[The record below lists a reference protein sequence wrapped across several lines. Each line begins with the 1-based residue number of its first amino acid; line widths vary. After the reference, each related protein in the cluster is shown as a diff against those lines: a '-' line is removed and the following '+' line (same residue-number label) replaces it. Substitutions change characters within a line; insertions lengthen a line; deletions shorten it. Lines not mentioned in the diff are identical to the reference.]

1 MKQLLLQAAAI
12 LVLFWLKIEK
22 KEFLME
28 MESNRV
34 IDIIIGYLSFLLI
47 IGFIKTSLFYVHRR
61 RKKIATTARDN
72 ITSGIQNIYWLITTT
87 VTLFTI
93 LSLMGVDVFGV
104 LQSLSI
110 IAAAIAILSKDYI
123 SNIISGMLIAFSN
136 DISLGDYIKVGQNK
150 GRVID
155 MSLTMFSL
163 LTDDDDVAII
173 PNNMVYTLDVINFTK
188 KELKKTSID
197 FEVTLTAIEGVQQ
210 IEEDLIEVLLEYKDD
225 IKENSYNLRVDSIKK
240 DLLECKFQYILNAPN
255 RDLEKQIRKKVIRR
269 VVQIIKM

>member
-1 MKQLLLQAAAI
+1 MKQLLLQTAAI
-12 LVLFWLKIEK
+12 LGLFWLKIEK

-28 MESNRV
+28 MESNRI

-61 RKKIATTARDN
+61 RKKIATTTRDN
-72 ITSGIQNIYWLITTT
+72 ITSGIQNIYWLITTI

-197 FEVTLTAIEGVQQ
+197 FEVMLVAIEGVKQL
-210 IEEDLIEVLLEYKDD
+210 EEDLIEVLLEYKDD
-225 IKENSYNLRVDSIKK
+225 IKENSYNLRVDAIKK

-255 RDLEKQIRKKVIRR
+255 RDLEKKIRKKVIRR